1 MSSITE
7 SEKEQISISENQT
20 EAKNIEKDSRPFQCN
35 MCQKCFSSPKKVEKH
50 LREKH
55 RDEDLSYENVPEKVF
70 KTSKTNSRKRGYDN
84 VPIPNESD
92 AGVLSC
98 PFCDKIFKSDKTYKS
113 HMKNKHP
120 DELDE
125 DYEPFADNYEP
136 VEEYEDYD
144 VEGEEYE
151 PTIEEKDHHNTSN
164 IDKFIKYCWD
174 NSLPEPTILNGTR
187 TCPYCQKVL
196 VTRKGYKIHLKKR
209 HKGEL
214 ESYSANDNSYLENT
228 IENTAQT
235 TPDVIKTAVKENN
248 SQFYDAFK
256 NFLQNGNLGVVD
268 NEVDKQFYCNDCKIQ
283 FSTERGLFIHKNTNP
298 AHRKDTVEKSN
309 IYNFPCNICND
320 KFHTS
325 QALTQHMSCH
335 RKENAGSLIEREAVE
350 PREKSAESSSEIVDD
365 PASITDDASKET
377 KNEKFTEQNF
387 TSFTFA
393 CDHCSLKFEKP
404 RGLKVHL
411 KRAHN
416 ILEDSKIPTNNLIK
430 DNKSD
435 KVTDQEKLATVNLED
450 DISVIACDKPG
461 AANLNTT
468 EKVITITEL
477 EVNASK
483 FDAITKDLPYSKP
496 KNKEDPWKHYR
507 FKCSLCNNK
516 YRFKHG
522 LTTHMKKDHSKGS
535 NNVITEGD
543 VCVINYDVENKLTTE
558 VDNNIETVDINEDG
572 YITDEDMVIIHK
584 DSSKDLKTSNKS
596 AERSTT
602 KSATPTMT
610 KSATVSTKNCSTADT
625 TDDSNDTDDI
635 LWDVVDKITTT
646 ATDAGTGIDFVQN
659 DA

>member
-1 MSSITE
+1 MLFRLKLSSITE
-7 SEKEQISISENQT
+7 SEKEQISFSENQT
-20 EAKNIEKDSRPFQCN
+20 ESINMEEDSRLFQCN

-256 NFLQNGNLGVVD
+256 NFLQNGNSGVVD
-268 NEVDKQFYCNDCKIQ
+268 NEVDK
-283 FSTERGLFIHKNTNP
+283 
-298 AHRKDTVEKSN
+298 
-309 IYNFPCNICND
+309 
-320 KFHTS
+320 HTS
-325 QALTQHMSCH
+325 QALTQHMSCQ

-435 KVTDQEKLATVNLED
+435 KVTDQEKLATDNLED

-558 VDNNIETVDINEDG
+558 DDNNIETVDINEDG
-572 YITDEDMVIIHK
+572 YNTDEDMVIIHK

>member
-1 MSSITE
+1 MLFRLKLSSITE
-7 SEKEQISISENQT
+7 SEKEQISFSENQT

-55 RDEDLSYENVPEKVF
+55 RDEDLLYENVPEKVF

-92 AGVLSC
+92 DGVLSC

-144 VEGEEYE
+144 VEDEKYK
-151 PTIEEKDHHNTSN
+151 PTIKEKDHHNTSN

-256 NFLQNGNLGVVD
+256 NFLQNGNSGVVD
-268 NEVDKQFYCNDCKIQ
+268 NEVDK
-283 FSTERGLFIHKNTNP
+283 
-298 AHRKDTVEKSN
+298 
-309 IYNFPCNICND
+309 
-320 KFHTS
+320 HTS
-325 QALTQHMSCH
+325 QALTQHMSCQ

-365 PASITDDASKET
+365 PASITDDASNET
-377 KNEKFTEQNF
+377 KNEKCTEQNF

-435 KVTDQEKLATVNLED
+435 KVTDQEKLATDNLED
-450 DISVIACDKPG
+450 DISVIAFDKPG

-558 VDNNIETVDINEDG
+558 DDNNIETVDINEDG